1 MVSLNIEKE
10 IIPLLQIFF
19 LEYER
24 IPPNSFIM
32 IDAVVILKAEKNSS
46 RKSYINTEEC
56 KSGIFAVKILNENSI
71 KIK

>member
-1 MVSLNIEKE
+1 
-10 IIPLLQIFF
+10 
-19 LEYER
+19 
-24 IPPNSFIM
+24 M

-46 RKSYINTEEC
+46 RKNYINTEEC